1 MAGMGPPRQQERQA
15 PARKRTRSP
24 CVDRPPRRMKTKRTL
39 RLEWRRVLLDV
50 LFRRT
55 PFRVLGIKDGNPTV
69 LGLRH
74 EMRVRVIGLPDVLVT
89 HPAGHISNR
98 DTTRQQ
104 SRRER
109 MPQAMR
115 PETSGNS
122 RTFRWHMELRPDS
135 VIHRID
141 AVITRAQRTLRQI
154 LDHSP
159 QPAGNDHITVFPAL
173 TALQRTLRAAIPRCL
188 PCQPQNPRATE
199 ILTMH
204 ADSLFNPQPATPH
217 QPHHDPG
224 TVRNPLN
231 LIVRGKHEVGT
242 FLSAARVLDPDIR
255 QIVLRQLSG
264 LDRLIQRARDN
275 RARPAPHGDV
285 QMTDILGQQVSDPVT
300 ITGYLRDR
308 AAVECLLDPRA
319 GRHPVAALGGVRHRV
334 PVNPGIHSRAEVLPA
349 QLVIHEDLSPR
360 VVISLDLEVLSLLG
374 SSERA
379 LPLPAVDPVPYG
391 VRLALVLAL
400 DDHRHSSDSLTFA

>member
-1 MAGMGPPRQQERQA
+1 MAGMGPARLQDRQA
-15 PARKRTRSP
+15 PAMERTRSP
-24 CVDRPPRRMKTKRTL
+24 CLDRSARRMKTKRTL

-55 PFRVLGIKDGNPTV
+55 PFPVRGIKNGTPPV

-122 RTFRWHMELRPDS
+122 RTFRGNMELRPDS

-159 QPAGNDHITVFPAL
+159 QPAGNDHITIFPAL
-173 TALQRTLRAAIPRCL
+173 TALQRTFRAAIPRCL
-188 PCQPQNPRATE
+188 PSQPQNPRATE

-204 ADSLFNPQPATPH
+204 ADSLFNPQPATAH

-224 TVRNPLN
+224 SVRNRLD
-231 LIVRGKHEVGT
+231 LIVRWKHEIGT
-242 FLSAARVLDPDIR
+242 LPGAASVLDPDIR
-255 QIVLRQLSG
+255 QMVLRQLPG

-275 RARPAPHGDV
+275 RPRPAPHGDV
-285 QMTDILGQQVSDPVT
+285 EMPHILGQQVSDPVT

-308 AAVECLLDPRA
+308 AAGERLLDPRA
-319 GRHPVAALGGVRHRV
+319 GRHPVTALRGIRHRM
-334 PVNPGIHSRAEVLPA
+334 PVNPGTQKR
-349 QLVIHEDLSPR
+349 
-360 VVISLDLEVLSLLG
+360 G
-374 SSERA
+374 
-379 LPLPAVDPVPYG
+379 
-391 VRLALVLAL
+391 
-400 DDHRHSSDSLTFA
+400 